1 MPSPLPDDVRIALAG
16 GQKVEA
22 IRLLREHT
30 GLGLAEAMAAVE
42 SGLIPSA
49 APRYGFADPL
59 PADVGA
65 ALAAGNKLRAIKLL
79 RQAKGLNLKQAKAIA
94 DEASRMAGQQGKRHP
109 DGLSPGEVPR
119 SRLSLGLVA
128 FVLLV
133 LAAVVWLAAG
143 RA

>member
-22 IRLLREHT
+22 VRLLREHT

-49 APRYGFADPL
+49 APRDGFADPL

-65 ALAAGNKLRAIKLL
+65 ALAAGCRWASSHSSCSCSGQSYGW
-79 RQAKGLNLKQAKAIA
+79 RQARRRACNALVP
-94 DEASRMAGQQGKRHP
+94 ASARTLDRTRIRAPH
-109 DGLSPGEVPR
+109 R
-119 SRLSLGLVA
+119 SRIVYV
-128 FVLLV
+128 FDVQ
-133 LAAVVWLAAG
+133 
-143 RA
+143 